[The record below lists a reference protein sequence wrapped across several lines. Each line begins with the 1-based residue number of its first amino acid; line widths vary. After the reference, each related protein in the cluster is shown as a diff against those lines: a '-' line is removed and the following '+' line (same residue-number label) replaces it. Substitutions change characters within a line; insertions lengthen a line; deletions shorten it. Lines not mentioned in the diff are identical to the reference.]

1 MSHSLHRRGDVEFL
15 KKDWLLKATPVKG
28 VDNATEESKKDYLAR
43 IRAVCDVTAKYAIN
57 MGIGRSG
64 CFARGVSLE
73 EIKASYDR
81 IGVAGI
87 SASVMTSREAVKA
100 YLQELKEKDYGISI
114 CAAGLIDEIFEI
126 GREIGLPPHSVLL
139 SLGVWGKKEMLPAED
154 VLTITA
160 MCGHHMLAP
169 NLVEFVAAQVKA
181 GTLPLEE
188 AAHRLSRVCTC
199 GSINEPAVVEALQKM
214 VAEGTPNGK

>member
-1 MSHSLHRRGDVEFL
+1 VSHSLHRRGDVELL
-15 KKDWLLKATPVKG
+15 KRDWLLKATPVKG
-28 VDNATEESKKDYLAR
+28 VDNATEESKKDYLSR

-64 CFARGVSLE
+64 CFACGVSLE
-73 EIKASYDR
+73 EIKTSYDR

-87 SASVMTSREAVKA
+87 SSAVMTSREAVKA
-100 YLQELKEKDYGISI
+100 YLQELKEKDYDISV
-114 CAAGLIDEIFEI
+114 CVSGLIEEVFEI
-126 GREIGLPPHSVLL
+126 GREIGLPPHSILL
-139 SLGVWGKKEMLPAED
+139 SLGVWGKKELLPSEN
-154 VLTITA
+154 VLTITT

-181 GTLPLEE
+181 GNLPLME

-199 GSINEPAVVEALQKM
+199 GSINEPAVIEVLQKM
-214 VAEGTPNGK
+214 VAEGSPNGD